1 MHKENNN
8 KQIKT
13 TEEKLINKYNLLNNE
28 LEKYDKLNHKI
39 FISIFFILLIL
50 LIIYIYN
57 FIQSSSI
64 EVLNSSVYNLDKLKN
79 ETFSS
84 FDITLY
90 SVFFS
95 LIVFIFII
103 LNSLKKRDNLVSE
116 IVNVTERLDDIK

>member
-1 MHKENNN
+1 MPKNNNN
-8 KQIKT
+8 KQFKT
-13 TEEKLINKYNLLNNE
+13 SEEKLINKYNLLNNE

-39 FISIFFILLIL
+39 FISIFFVLLIL

-64 EVLNSSVYNLDKLKN
+64 EVLNSSVYNLDNFKN
-79 ETFSS
+79 ETFSN
-84 FDITLY
+84 FDMTLY

-103 LNSLKKRDNLVSE
+103 LNGLKKRDNLVSE
-116 IVNVTERLDDIK
+116 IVKVTELLDDIK